1 MRKPEQNLGLMVI
14 HTNSQLS
21 EIMIYYTLKVR
32 VSEGL
37 PYIILP
43 TVGWNTGVVLTLR
56 RIRNI

>member
-1 MRKPEQNLGLMVI
+1 MVI

>member
-1 MRKPEQNLGLMVI
+1 
-14 HTNSQLS
+14 
-21 EIMIYYTLKVR
+21 MIYYILKVR

-43 TVGWNTGVVLTLR
+43 TVGWNMEVVLTLR